1 MEAKE
6 IFERGVS
13 FEDFVNMD
21 SNSYREKTLEI
32 YDSLSFKEESIER
45 IKSIDKKI
53 NILICAEIWCPD
65 CMINVPIVE
74 KMRQI
79 NENIHISIVGKE
91 ENKDFFKVFN
101 IEENIVRIPTFVF
114 YDEYFTQLG
123 SFVER
128 PTCIK
133 KVYNSGNQPSIIVT
147 MRKYRKGEYVEETL
161 KEVLEEIGY

>member
-91 ENKDFFKVFN
+91 ENKYFFKVFN
-101 IEENIVRIPTFVF
+101 IE
-114 YDEYFTQLG
+114 
-123 SFVER
+123 
-128 PTCIK
+128 
-133 KVYNSGNQPSIIVT
+133 
-147 MRKYRKGEYVEETL
+147 
-161 KEVLEEIGY
+161 

>member
-1 MEAKE
+1 MEAKK
-6 IFERGVS
+6 IFERGIS
-13 FEDFVNMD
+13 FKDFVNMD
-21 SNSYREKTLEI
+21 SNSYRDKTLEI
-32 YDSLSFKEESIER
+32 YNGVSFEEKNIER

-91 ENKDFFKVFN
+91 ENEGFFKVFN
-101 IEENIVRIPTFVF
+101 SEENIVRIPTFVF
-114 YDEYFTQLG
+114 YDKYFTQLG

-133 KVYNSGNQPSIIVT
+133 EVYNSGNQPSVIVA
-147 MRKYRKGEYVEETL
+147 MRKYKKGEYTEETL
-161 KEVLEEIGY
+161 KEILKKIGY